1 MTRQCVV
8 ESLANQIC
16 RNIFIGPSPENAT
29 DIYHITQILKCN
41 TVLNVSD
48 RKFRIINRPSSVAG
62 YEGSNDSEETA
73 LKNEGVQYKQVPMT
87 DGGGFPFKKMVEIIE
102 FANSVHLK
110 DPDNYR
116 LYIHCYGGMSRSA
129 AAVAAIFIGWGHNP
143 EETKRMLERRHS
155 STLIHPDLWRDLIK
169 NKDRLKGKTVL
180 WNPKREV

>member
-1 MTRQCVV
+1 MEDQGII
-8 ESLANQIC
+8 EKLSSQIC
-16 RNIFIGPSPENAT
+16 RNIFIGPSPQT
-29 DIYHITQILKCN
+29 DIDIGYITNIIKCN
-41 TVLNVSD
+41 AVLNVSD
-48 RKFRIINRPSSVAG
+48 RKFKIREIP
-62 YEGSNDSEETA
+62 EERWFRKGN
-73 LKNEGVQYKQVPMT
+73 LHYKQVPMT